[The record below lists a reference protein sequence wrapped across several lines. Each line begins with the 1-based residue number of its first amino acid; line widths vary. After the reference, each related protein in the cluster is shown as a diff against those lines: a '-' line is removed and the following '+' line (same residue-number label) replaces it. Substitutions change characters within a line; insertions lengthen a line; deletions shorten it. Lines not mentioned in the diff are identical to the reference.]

1 MNVDDAPMALA
12 RGHLSERRS
21 RTVGSILVAAMLI
34 VSEEG
39 IAGLS
44 MSTLA
49 ARAGV
54 SRQTLYN
61 YYPDVDAVLAG
72 MVEMGDAGAVELAG
86 QLEDKDPRTA
96 LRLFVVA
103 AVESVRS
110 GHPSL
115 SAITAALP
123 AELRATMWA
132 HEDRA
137 ERLLVDLVRR
147 GVVDGAFRADLDADL
162 DGRILH
168 RAAFAAA
175 ELARRDDV
183 DPDSLVE
190 RLSADLLRML
200 EPEARETP
208 RRSASSRSS

>member
-1 MNVDDAPMALA
+1 MEWEGTPVSYT
-12 RGHLSERRS
+12 HTQLSERRS
-21 RTVGSILVAAMLI
+21 RTVDSILVAAMLI
-34 VSEEG
+34 VTEEG

-44 MSTLA
+44 MSALA

-72 MVEMGDAGAVELAG
+72 MVEMGDAGAAQLAA
-86 QLEDKDPRTA
+86 QLDDEEPRTA
-96 LRLFVVA
+96 LRLFVAA
-103 AVESVRS
+103 AVGSVRK

-123 AELRATMWA
+123 AELRATLQA

-137 ERLLVDLVRR
+137 ERSLVDLLRR
-147 GVVDGAFRADLDADL
+147 GVSDGAFRADLDPDL
-162 DGRILH
+162 DGRILY

-200 EPEARETP
+200 EPQTRQRP
-208 RRSASSRSS
+208 RRTA